1 MFDDEQSPKAL
12 ICKQAC
18 ITAFGSLPT
27 HKTAQKFMASGPF
40 YVMAKY
46 LLIDSRYLSA
56 YQVS

>member
-1 MFDDEQSPKAL
+1 MFDDEQS
-12 ICKQAC
+12 
-18 ITAFGSLPT
+18 PT
-27 HKTAQKFMASGPF
+27 HKTAQKFLASGPF